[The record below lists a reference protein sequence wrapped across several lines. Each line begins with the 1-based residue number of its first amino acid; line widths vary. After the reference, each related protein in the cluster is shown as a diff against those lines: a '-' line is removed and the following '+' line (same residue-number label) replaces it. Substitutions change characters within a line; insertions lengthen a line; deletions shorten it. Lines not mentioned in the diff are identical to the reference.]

1 MPIPGMLFI
10 GGKLDEG
17 AEGELPSDLTVV
29 LMARWYNQVGLN
41 IANLDSQDIIMES
54 RSGVG
59 QALQAS

>member
-1 MPIPGMLFI
+1 MLFI